1 MRTYTQ
7 FLESQLLEGFNHIVM
22 AQRARIEA
30 DSRTPGTSGHFLSL
44 AKQSNALRLHHESL
58 SSFHSK
64 SNNIA
69 ESGVHA
75 NRANEYA
82 KNASLNLA
90 QYHQTKAKELVNDDI
105 EGSIKHQMKGEEE
118 MNKYRNLQ

>member
-90 QYHQTKAKELVNDDI
+90 QYHQTKAKELVNF
-105 EGSIKHQMKGEEE
+105 SK
-118 MNKYRNLQ
+118 